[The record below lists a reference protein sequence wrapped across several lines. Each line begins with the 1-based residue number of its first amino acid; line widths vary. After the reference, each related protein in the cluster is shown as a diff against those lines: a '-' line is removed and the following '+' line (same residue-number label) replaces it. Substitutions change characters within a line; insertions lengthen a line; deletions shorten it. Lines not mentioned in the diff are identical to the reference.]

1 VREFRSWKPSG
12 WLLFSS
18 YVAGFLICY
27 SSLVLVLRQ
36 KGPVIYANLLFG
48 LLLPLREWFRQFGS
62 TASTSSSGSLF
73 MSAVLGGLLF
83 VAIVSLFR
91 YEQKFVRWLA
101 FLLGAVL
108 IIMCVWWGRLP
119 NI

>member
-1 VREFRSWKPSG
+1 VREFRTWKPSG

-18 YVAGFLICY
+18 YVAGFLVCY
-27 SSLVLVLRQ
+27 ASLLIVLRQ
-36 KGPVIYANLLFG
+36 RGPVIYANLLFG
-48 LLLPLREWFRQFGS
+48 LLLPLRESFRQFGP
-62 TASTSSSGSLF
+62 TASASSTGSLL
-73 MSAVLGGLLF
+73 MSAALGGLLF

-101 FLLGAVL
+101 FLLGAAL